1 MLHRGFFGAFDMGSG
16 GGSTKGV
23 EVNSDGTAT
32 ILLDPLTVQ
41 VLMREAKSSRKS
53 MATFAVATLREAME
67 DMADAR
73 EARRI
78 LARIKAGRE
87 KTVDSADVYRRHGL

>member
-1 MLHRGFFGAFDMGSG
+1 MGSG
-16 GGSTKGV
+16 GSSTKGLQ
-23 EVNSDGTAT
+23 VNSDGKAT
-32 ILLDPLTVQ
+32 ILLDPVTVQ
-41 VLMREAKSSRKS
+41 VLIREAKNSRKS
-53 MATFAVATLREAME
+53 VATFAVATLREAIE

-87 KTVDSADVYRRHGL
+87 KTVESAEVYRRNGL